1 MINKVKELFKN
12 CVQIK
17 EIMRDEIKR
26 NLLMYLSKNKETIHY
41 YNEEETPLLWVK
53 TKEYLVRTLVV
64 LSFYEENKSII
75 LNGILVG
82 DESETQINLDDV
94 LGLEEIELLRDIS

>member
-41 YNEEETPLLWVK
+41 YNEEKTPILWVK
-53 TKEYLVRTLVV
+53 SKEYLVRTLVV

-82 DESETQINLDDV
+82 DESETKINLDDV

>member
-17 EIMRDEIKR
+17 EIMRDEIKM

-41 YNEEETPLLWVK
+41 YNEEKTPILWVK

-82 DESETQINLDDV
+82 DESETKINLDDV

>member
-41 YNEEETPLLWVK
+41 YNEEKTPILWVK

-82 DESETQINLDDV
+82 DESETKINLDDV

>member
-1 MINKVKELFKN
+1 MINNVKELFKN

-41 YNEEETPLLWVK
+41 YNEEKTPILWVK

-82 DESETQINLDDV
+82 DESETKINLDDV

>member
-17 EIMRDEIKR
+17 EIMRDEIKK

-41 YNEEETPLLWVK
+41 YNEEKTPILWVK

-82 DESETQINLDDV
+82 DESETKINLDDV